1 VKTTLSWLK
10 THLDTEA
17 TTGAIV
23 ERLVMLGH
31 DVDGVDDP
39 AKALAGFRVARVVSA
54 EQHPNADR
62 LRVCIV
68 DAGPEVDGGAE
79 IQVVCGAPNAR
90 AGMKGVF
97 GAAGVTVPRNGM
109 HLTESTIRGVA
120 SRGML
125 MSAYELALSDDHEGI
140 IELPADAPVG
150 ARYVDY
156 AGLGDPVIDIK
167 VTPNRADCLG
177 VRGLARDLA
186 AAGLGTLKPLDE
198 TPIAGKFTSPI
209 GIRLT
214 DPKACPLFLGRHIR
228 GLRNGQSPDW
238 LKRRLESIGLR
249 PISVLVDI
257 TNFLTF
263 DLNRP
268 LHVFDAGKVK
278 GELVVRFAKPG
289 EMLLAL
295 NGREYA
301 LDPEVTAIADD
312 NGVASLGGVMGG
324 APTGCTET
332 TTEVF
337 IEAALFDPV
346 RTAATGRRLEII
358 SDARYRFERGLD
370 PEFTAPGLEIAT
382 RLVLELC
389 GGEASEVV
397 VAGAV
402 PQWRREYVLH
412 AGRIAGLGGLAVA
425 AEESST
431 ILEALGFRVRRY
443 PEAAAPLIALSTPVD
458 GPDDLSV
465 TPPPWRGD
473 VVGEADLVEEVLRV
487 KGYDEIAPVPLP
499 RETVVSRPAIEPRR
513 RRTELVRR
521 ALASRGLT
529 EAVTYS
535 FIAVA
540 AAARFGGGQAALRL
554 VNPISADLDQMRPSV
569 LPNLLDAA
577 RRNADRGFPDTAL
590 YEVGPLYRDD
600 TPDGQVNVASGLRAG
615 RMGPRDWRAKPGDGD
630 LYAAKEDALAAL
642 AAAGAPV
649 DNIQVSG
656 EPPAWFHPGRSGVL
670 RLGPTVLGHFGE
682 LHPEAIDAFGAKGP
696 IAAFEV
702 FIEAVP
708 LPRAA
713 RAKPPLKLSVFQ
725 PVERDFAFIVDR
737 DVPAE
742 TLLRAARGVDRK
754 LVTDIRLF
762 DVYEGKGLPEGKKSL
777 AIAAT
782 LQPQDATLTDAE
794 IEAFSK
800 RLVAAVEKATG
811 GTLRG

>member
-1 VKTTLSWLK
+1 MKTSLSWLK
-10 THLDTEA
+10 THLDTSAGIDE
-17 TTGAIV
+17 IV

-39 AKALAGFRVARVVSA
+39 SKALADFRIARVVSA
-54 EQHPNADR
+54 VQHPNADR
-62 LRVCIV
+62 LRVCVV
-68 DAGPEVDGGAE
+68 DAGAGEV
-79 IQVVCGAPNAR
+79 QVVCGAPNAR

-97 GAAGVTVPRNGM
+97 GRAGVTVPRNGKK
-109 HLTESTIRGVA
+109 LEESKIRGVD

-125 MSAYELALSDDHEGI
+125 MSAYELAISDDHEGI
-140 IELPADAPVG
+140 IDLPDDAPVG
-150 ARYVDY
+150 ARYIDY

-177 VRGLARDLA
+177 VRGIARDLA
-186 AAGLGTLKPLDE
+186 AAGVGTLKPLDT
-198 TPIAGKFTSPI
+198 TPMPGSFTSPI
-209 GIRLT
+209 GIKLT
-214 DPKACPLFLGRHIR
+214 DLKACPLFLGRHIR
-228 GLRNGQSPDW
+228 GLKNGPSPDW
-238 LKRRLESIGLR
+238 LKKRLESIGLR
-249 PISVLVDI
+249 PISALVDI

-278 GELVVRFAKPG
+278 GDLVVRFAKPG
-289 EMLLAL
+289 EKLLAL
-295 NGREYA
+295 NGREYT

-312 NGVASLGGVMGG
+312 NGVESLGGVMGG
-324 APTGCTET
+324 EPSGCTED

-358 SDARYRFERGLD
+358 SDARYRFERGID

-402 PQWRREYVLH
+402 PEWRREYVLR
-412 AGRIAGLGGLAVA
+412 AGRIAGLGGLGVSAD
-425 AEESST
+425 ESST
-431 ILEALGFRVRRY
+431 ILEALGFTVLRY
-443 PEAAAPLIALSTPVD
+443 PEAAVPLIALSTPVAS
-458 GPDDLSV
+458 PNDLNV

-473 VVGEADLVEEVLRV
+473 IVGEADLVEEVLRV
-487 KGYDEIAPVPLP
+487 KGFDEIAPVPLP
-499 RETVVSRPAIEPRR
+499 RETIISRAAIEPRR
-513 RRTELVRR
+513 RRAELVRR
-521 ALASRGLT
+521 SLAACGLT
-529 EAVTYS
+529 EAVTFS
-535 FIAVA
+535 FLPTAQA
-540 AAARFGGGQAALRL
+540 ERFGGGQTALRL

-577 RRNADRGFPDTAL
+577 RRNADRGLQEVAL
-590 YEVGPLYRDD
+590 YEVGPIYRDD
-600 TPDGQVNVASGLRAG
+600 TPEGQVNAAGGLRAG
-615 RMGPRDWRAKPGDGD
+615 RLGPRDWRQKLGDPD
-630 LYAAKEDALAAL
+630 LFTAKEDALTAL

-656 EPPAWFHPGRSGVL
+656 EPPAWFHPGRAGVL

-682 LHPEAIDAFGAKGP
+682 LHPEVLAAFDVKGP
-696 IAAFEV
+696 VAAFEV
-702 FIEAVP
+702 FIDAVA
-708 LPRAA
+708 LPRGG
-713 RAKPPLKLSVFQ
+713 RTRPLLRSSVFQ

-737 DVPAE
+737 DVTAE
-742 TLLRAARGVDRK
+742 TLLRAARSVDRK

-777 AIAAT
+777 AIAIT

-794 IEAFSK
+794 IEAFSR
-800 RLVAAVEKATG
+800 RLVAAAEKATG

>member
-1 VKTTLSWLK
+1 MKTTLSWLK
-10 THLDTEA
+10 THLDTDA
-17 TTGAIV
+17 TVGEIV

-31 DVDGVDDP
+31 DVDGVEDP
-39 AKALAGFRVARVVSA
+39 AKALAGFKVARVVSA
-54 EQHPNADR
+54 EPHPNADR
-62 LRVCIV
+62 LRVCVV
-68 DAGPEVDGGAE
+68 DAGDGE

-90 AGMKGVF
+90 TGMKGVF
-97 GAAGVTVPRNGM
+97 GPAGVIVPRNGM
-109 HLTESTIRGVA
+109 LLAESTIRGVA

-140 IELPADAPVG
+140 IDLPADAPVG
-150 ARYVDY
+150 TPYTAY

-177 VRGLARDLA
+177 VRGIARDLA
-186 AAGLGTLKPLDE
+186 AAGVGTLKPLDG
-198 TPIAGKFTSPI
+198 TPVPGTFKSPI
-209 GIRLT
+209 DITLS
-214 DPKACPLFLGRHIR
+214 DLKACPMFLGRHIR
-228 GLRNGQSPDW
+228 GLKNGSSPDW

-249 PISVLVDI
+249 PISALVDI

-278 GELVVRFAKPG
+278 GDLVARLAKLG
-289 EMLLAL
+289 EKLLAL

-301 LDPEVTAIADD
+301 LDPEVTVIADD
-312 NGVASLGGVMGG
+312 NGVESLGGVMGG

-358 SDARYRFERGLD
+358 SDARYRFERGVD

-389 GGEASEVV
+389 GGEASEIVT
-397 VAGAV
+397 AGAV
-402 PQWRREYVLH
+402 PDWRRHYVL
-412 AGRIAGLGGLAVA
+412 RPNRVAGLGGVDISAHH
-425 AEESST
+425 ST
-431 ILEALGFRVRRY
+431 AILEALGFAV
-443 PEAAAPLIALSTPVD
+443 EQQAD
-458 GPDDLSV
+458 NFKV
-465 TPPPWRGD
+465 TPPSWRGD

-487 KGYDEIAPVPLP
+487 RGYDEIPPVPLP
-499 RETVVSRPAIEPRR
+499 RDTVISRPAIDPRR
-513 RRTELVRR
+513 RRLELVRR
-521 ALASRGLT
+521 TLAARGLV

-535 FIAVA
+535 FISIA
-540 AAARFGGGQAALRL
+540 AAERFGGGQPELHL

-569 LPNLLDAA
+569 LPNLLEAV
-577 RRNADRGFPDTAL
+577 RRNADRGFPDVAL

-600 TPDGQVNVASGLRAG
+600 TPEGQANVAGGLRAG
-615 RMGPRDWRAKPGDGD
+615 LLGPRDWRERPVLAN
-630 LYAAKEDALAAL
+630 LFAAKEDALAAL
-642 AAAGAPV
+642 AAAGAPI

-656 EPPAWFHPGRSGVL
+656 DPPAWFHPGRSGVF

-682 LHPEAIDAFGAKGP
+682 LHPEVLDAFGAKGP
-696 IAAFEV
+696 IAAFEI
-702 FIEAVP
+702 FIEAVS
-708 LPRAA
+708 LPRGV
-713 RAKPPLKLSVFQ
+713 RGRSPLKLSVFQ
-725 PVERDFAFIVDR
+725 PVERDFAFIVDH

-762 DVYEGKGLPEGKKSL
+762 DVYEGEGLPDGKKSL
-777 AIAAT
+777 AVAVT

-794 IEAFSK
+794 IEAFSR